1 MSRVIL
7 IVLSAAVVVAGAAPA
22 GAQTRGRASIGVNH
36 TWVRPHHDDV
46 SPTSGFGPTVRLNPG
61 RGFGIA
67 GALDWFDAD
76 LQDEIGHVGTMRVR
90 PVMVGVGYGIPTG
103 RLHTALTLVA
113 GPSFNRLRVAR
124 AGDEAEI
131 ETSLAVRP
139 GASLTYTIASRLAL
153 TGFAGYLINRPEI
166 LYRSGGIE
174 VRDRWRADA
183 TIISTGLVISLF

>member
-1 MSRVIL
+1 MSRAIL
-7 IVLSAAVVVAGAAPA
+7 LVLFATLVVSTAVPA

-61 RGFGIA
+61 RGFGVA
-67 GALDWFDAD
+67 GALDWFDTD
-76 LQDEIGHVGTMRVR
+76 LQDEIGVVGTMRVR
-90 PVMVGVGYGIPTG
+90 TVMAGIGYGIPAG

-113 GPSFNRLRVAR
+113 GPSFNRLRITR
-124 AGDEAEI
+124 PGDDGEI
-131 ETSLAVRP
+131 ETSFAVRP
-139 GASLTYTIASRLAL
+139 GISLTYTIASRVAL

-166 LYRSGGIE
+166 LYRSGGTEI
-174 VRDRWRADA
+174 RDRWRADA